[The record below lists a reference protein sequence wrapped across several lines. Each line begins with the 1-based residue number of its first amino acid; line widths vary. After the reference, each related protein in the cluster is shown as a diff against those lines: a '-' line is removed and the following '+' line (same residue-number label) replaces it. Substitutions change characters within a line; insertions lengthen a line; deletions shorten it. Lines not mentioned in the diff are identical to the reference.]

1 MGEAILE
8 QLLTAEELAGLLKIK
23 AKTLLHW
30 AGHGR
35 IPSYKIN
42 GVRRFKLS
50 EISRWLDE
58 ERLREQEGSQ
68 RSSAMVSELRFL
80 KTRNNRLRG
89 NQRGTKGTL

>member
-1 MGEAILE
+1 MGEVILE

-23 AKTLLHW
+23 AKTLLNW

-50 EISRWLDE
+50 EVNRWLDE
-58 ERLREQEGSQ
+58 ERLREQKDSLC
-68 RSSAMVSELRFL
+68 SNAMVSKLRFL
-80 KTRNNRLRG
+80 KTGNNRLKG